1 MNEADNNLSN
11 KQQFARTTKI
21 LKILGLYS
29 EKLVLKLLF
38 FALAVITL
46 LLYCWSVPC
55 IYFSLPWMWLKI
67 TASILFAI
75 GAPTA
80 IIVFKPRR
88 RTFFIVSILTLA
100 VTICQQAIP
109 PTNDR
114 DWKTSVARLP
124 GVSIKGNDI
133 RIYNIRNFD
142 YRSVTDFTPR
152 YYSKNFKLDE
162 IRSLD
167 YILSYWDGNK
177 AIAHSIF
184 SFGFKN
190 GDYLAVSVET
200 RLSKTQKQSLL
211 GGVFNQYELIYIL
224 ADERDVV
231 RLRTNFRKEQV
242 YLYRVIL
249 NNAALQK
256 VFLKIIKRAADL
268 RNHPRFY
275 NTVKHNCLTTLLTDL
290 RKAQGKQYQ
299 FDYRFVMNGYSD
311 KLLYDK
317 KLIITDALPFKELK
331 KRRHINQYIQ
341 NDPNAEINFSQKIRP
356 PGSGIKK

>member
-1 MNEADNNLSN
+1 MSKVDNSDHIN
-11 KQQFARTTKI
+11 RRTKI
-21 LKILGLYS
+21 LKNLGLYS
-29 EKLVLKLLF
+29 EKLFINLLF
-38 FALAVITL
+38 FVLVIITFM
-46 LLYCWSVPC
+46 LYCWSIPC
-55 IYFSLPWMWLKI
+55 LYFSLPWMWLKI
-67 TASILFAI
+67 SASALFAVGI
-75 GAPTA
+75 PLAL
-80 IIVFKPRR
+80 IMIKPRR
-88 RTFFIVSILTLA
+88 RTFFIISILAFA
-100 VTICQQAIP
+100 VTAWQQAIP

-114 DWKTSVARLP
+114 DWVISVARLP
-124 GVSIKGNDI
+124 RISVKGNDI
-133 RIYNIRNFD
+133 KISNIRNFD

-152 YYSKNFKLDE
+152 YYSKNFKLNE

-190 GDYLAVSVET
+190 GDYIAVSVET
-200 RLSKTQKQSLL
+200 RLSKNQKQSLL
-211 GGVFNQYELIYIL
+211 GGIFNQYELIYIL

-249 NNAALQK
+249 NEAALRK
-256 VFLKIIKRAADL
+256 IFLKIINRAADL
-268 RNHPRFY
+268 QNNPRFY
-275 NTVKHNCLTTLLTDL
+275 NTVKHNCLTTLLADL

-317 KLIITDALPFKELK
+317 KLLITDNLPFATLK
-331 KRRHINQYIQ
+331 KRRHINQYVQ
-341 NDPNAEINFSQKIRP
+341 DDPNAEINFSSKIRP
-356 PGSGIKK
+356 HGSGMQTP